1 MLFVSAV
8 GYSIFSFQT
17 SRKEAFFEYTP
28 IYMDSFRFNPFR
40 VVLSEL
46 LFHGIACLV
55 IDIQPLRGFLPTS
68 KP

>member
-1 MLFVSAV
+1 
-8 GYSIFSFQT
+8 
-17 SRKEAFFEYTP
+17 
-28 IYMDSFRFNPFR
+28 MDSFRFNPFR

>member
-1 MLFVSAV
+1 LFVSAV
-8 GYSIFSFQT
+8 GYSIFFVRT
-17 SRKEAFFEYTP
+17 SRKAAFFEYATK
-28 IYMDSFRFNPFR
+28 YMDSFRFNPFR